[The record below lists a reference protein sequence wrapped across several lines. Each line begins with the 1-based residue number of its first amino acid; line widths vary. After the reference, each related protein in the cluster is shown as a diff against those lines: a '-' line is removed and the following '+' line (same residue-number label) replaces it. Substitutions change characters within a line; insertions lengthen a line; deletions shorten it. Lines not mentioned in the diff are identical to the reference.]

1 MKKLIFAC
9 VLAVASLGVANAQSA
24 IGARFGSGIDFSY
37 LHGLNSGNR
46 VSIDAGFP
54 MFWGFEAAATHDWM
68 FPINGWKE
76 KGSWNWYA
84 GVGGAMGIHWNG
96 HFNFGVAGRV
106 GVEYNFWFPLQLS
119 FDWRPVI
126 GPGFGPGYGSHN
138 GGFYTAGLWSGGIG
152 LGVRYIL
159 N

>member
-9 VLAVASLGVANAQSA
+9 VLAVASLGLANAQSA
-24 IGARFGSGIDFSY
+24 IGGRLGAGVDFSY

-46 VSIDAGFP
+46 LSIDVGFP
-54 MFWGFEAAATHDWM
+54 LFYGVSGAVTYDWM
-68 FPINGWKE
+68 FPINSWQE
-76 KGSWNWYA
+76 KGSWNWFA
-84 GVGGAMGIHWNG
+84 GVGGALGCTWNG
-96 HFNFGVAGRV
+96 YFNVGVAGRV

-119 FDWRPVI
+119 LDWRPVI
-126 GPGFGPGYGSHN
+126 GPVFGHGEP
-138 GGFYTAGLWSGGIG
+138 GFYTNGFYAGAFA